1 MTTHGGASG
10 KSERLSV
17 LNDAEQEAL
26 YGLPDFDEGQQ
37 QEFLSLSAAELELAT
52 RRSGLAAR
60 IYCILQ
66 MGYFKAKHAFFRFTP
81 QEVEGDHRFV
91 AWRYFREASFPDK
104 AIPDHEYYAQ
114 RKLISDFFGY
124 RLWSGSVTPVLS
136 ARAAQIVRR
145 DITPGFVATELICWL
160 NENKI
165 IRPRYSTLQKIVSTA
180 LSAERQRLADI
191 LSTALDTETRNGL
204 KALLK
209 KEGTL
214 SGLAVLKQEA
224 KNFRWRQMAAERKKK
239 ERLAP
244 LYRVAR
250 QLLPGLD
257 ISQQNMLY
265 FASLTRFYT
274 IHDLRNLKQEQS
286 GLYLLCYV
294 WLRYRQ
300 LSDNLVSAV
309 MWHMKQTEDRCRE
322 EAKKIFEADLLQRQQ
337 ESRKVG
343 RLLSLFVDETVDD
356 VTSFGE
362 VRQQAWKIMPRDT
375 LLSTAQRMRVKPVS
389 RMARHWE
396 AVDTQMSLIRRNLRP
411 LFCALDFSSLTPDCP
426 WLAALAWVKAIFSGK
441 QQLAQQ
447 PLTACPAATLPGR
460 LHAWLLITGD
470 DGTPAGL
477 HAGCYEF
484 WLYRQ
489 IRKRLES
496 GELYLDDSLQ
506 HRHLSDELVS
516 VEEKADILAQMDIPF
531 LRKPIRRQL
540 DELTRELH
548 RQWITFNRELRQ
560 GKLPHLA
567 FDNDTQKLS
576 WRKQELS
583 GPSGHVTDF
592 WSQLPFC
599 ELADVFRFVNQQ
611 CGFLSAL
618 TPLQPLYVKK
628 QADADSLMAVIMAQA
643 MNHGNLTMSRTS
655 DIPYSALNDAYE
667 QYLRLSSLKAACDCI
682 SEGIKTL
689 PVFPYYSLELGELY
703 AAVDGQKF
711 SVKRPTIKARA
722 SKKYF
727 GLGKGVV
734 AYTLLCNHI
743 PLNGYLID
751 AHEYEGHH
759 VFDIWYRN
767 TSDIMP
773 TVITGDMHSINRANF
788 AILQWFGLRFEPR
801 FTSPGDMLKALY
813 CADDPARYKNG
824 LIQPA
829 GQINQQVIINEK
841 PNLDQIVATLG
852 LKEITQGALIRK
864 LCTYTAENPTRQA
877 LFEFDKLIRS
887 LYILRYLR
895 DPQVARNIH
904 RSQNRIESWHQLRSA
919 IAQVGGKKEL
929 TGQNDLELEISNQCG
944 RLLSSVIIYYNSA
957 LLSRLLQKYEASGNT
972 GGLESL
978 RRLSPVAWQHIFLNG
993 HYTFISE
1000 GRELDLDAM
1009 IEGLTLPSG
1018 EK

>member
-1 MTTHGGASG
+1 MTSHGKATG

-26 YGLPDFDEGQQ
+26 YDLPDFDEGQQ
-37 QEFLSLSAAELELAT
+37 WEFLLLSAGELELAIS
-52 RRSGLAAR
+52 RPGLPAR

-66 MGYFKAKHAFFRFTP
+66 IGYFKAKHAFFRFTP
-81 QEVEGDHRFV
+81 LEVEADYAFV
-91 AWRYFREASFPDK
+91 TRRYFREASFTDK
-104 AIPDHEYYAQ
+104 TISDNEYYTQ
-114 RKLISDFFGY
+114 RRLIADFFGY
-124 RLWSGSVTPVLS
+124 RLWSGSVTSDLNV
-136 ARAAQIVRR
+136 RATQIVRR

-165 IRPRYSTLQKIVSTA
+165 IRPGYSTLQKIISAA

-191 LSTALDTETRNGL
+191 LSSTLDSETRDGL

-239 ERLAP
+239 DLLAP

-250 QLLPGLD
+250 QLLPRLG
-257 ISQQNMLY
+257 ISQQNLLY
-265 FASLTRFYT
+265 FASLVSFYT

-286 GLYLLCYV
+286 ELYLLCYV

-309 MWHMKQTEDRCRE
+309 MWHMKQTEDRCKE
-322 EAKKIFEADLLQRQQ
+322 AAKKIFEADLLQRQQ
-337 ESRKVG
+337 ESKKVG
-343 RLLSLFVDETVDD
+343 RLLSLFVDETVAD

-362 VRQQAWKIMPRDT
+362 VRQRAWKIMPRDT
-375 LLSTAQRMRVKPVS
+375 LQSTAQRMQVKPVS
-389 RMARHWE
+389 RMARRWE
-396 AVDTQMSLIRRNLRP
+396 AVDTQMTLIRRHLRP
-411 LFCALDFSSLTPDCP
+411 LFCALDFSSLTPECP
-426 WLAALAWVKAIFSGK
+426 WLAALAWVKATFSGK
-441 QQLAQQ
+441 LQLAQQ
-447 PLTACPAATLPGR
+447 PLTACPAATLPQR
-460 LHAWLLITGD
+460 LHAWLLISD
-470 DGTPAGL
+470 DKGNPAAL
-477 HAGCYEF
+477 HAGRYEF

-489 IRKRLES
+489 IRKRLEA

-516 VEEKADILAQMDIPF
+516 VEEKADILVQMDIPF
-531 LRKPIRRQL
+531 LRKPIERQL

-548 RQWITFNRELRQ
+548 RQWMAFNRELRQ

-567 FDNDTQKLS
+567 FDNDTQKLN
-576 WRKQELS
+576 WCKQDTVGS
-583 GPSGHVTDF
+583 SDYVTDF
-592 WSQLPFC
+592 WSQLPFH
-599 ELADVFRFVNQQ
+599 ELTDVFRFVNQQ
-611 CGFLSAL
+611 CGFLSAF
-618 TPLQPLYVKK
+618 TPLQPLYVKN
-628 QADADSLMAVIMAQA
+628 QADADSLIAVIMAQA

-655 DIPYSALNDAYE
+655 DIPYHALNDAYE
-667 QYLRLSSLKAACDCI
+667 QYLRLSSLKAACDSI
-682 SEGIKTL
+682 SDGIKML

-711 SVKRPTIKARA
+711 SVKRPMIKARA

-767 TSDIMP
+767 TSDIVP

-788 AILQWFGLRFEPR
+788 AILHWFGLRFEPR
-801 FTSPGDMLKALY
+801 FSSPGDMLKALY
-813 CADDPARYKNG
+813 CADDPGRYKNC
-824 LIQPA
+824 LIQPV
-829 GQINQQVIINEK
+829 GQINQQVILDEK
-841 PNLDQIVATLG
+841 PHLDQIVATLG

-864 LCTYTAENPTRQA
+864 LCTYTTENPTRKA

-895 DPQVARNIH
+895 DPQVARNSH

-919 IAQVGGKKEL
+919 IAQVGGQKEL

-957 LLSRLLQKYEASGNT
+957 LLSRLQQKYEADGNT
-972 GGLESL
+972 RGLESL

-993 HYTFISE
+993 HYTFVSE
-1000 GRELDLDAM
+1000 GGELDLDAM
-1009 IEGLTLPSG
+1009 IEGLTLP
-1018 EK
+1018 